1 MERQPRPL
9 DTQTRAQIRPA
20 CAALLWPL
28 ASDPNPLLTRK
39 RPHPRRGAVALG
51 ALLSPGFQALR
62 KEAEAAGAPLR
73 TVAAISCGGNVDVD
87 RLAELTAPV

>member
-1 MERQPRPL
+1 MLCPL
-9 DTQTRAQIRPA
+9 PY
-20 CAALLWPL
+20 
-28 ASDPNPLLTRK
+28 
-39 RPHPRRGAVALG
+39 PRRYCGAVALA

>member
-1 MERQPRPL
+1 V
-9 DTQTRAQIRPA
+9 
-20 CAALLWPL
+20 C
-28 ASDPNPLLTRK
+28 
-39 RPHPRRGAVALG
+39 GAVALA